1 MSGSGVGASRPGP
14 RVAALALLLAWPLQP
29 LDDAA
34 RGWVQALRRPA
45 LEVPM
50 HVVSDQSRLVL
61 IAGAGVALVAGAA
74 GRSFVV
80 ESLLATLPLNAAVEL
95 LKWSVHR
102 ARPDGDRNRRNS
114 SFPSS
119 HAANAFAVAA
129 VLTRR
134 WRRAAIPAWLAAS
147 VVAFSR
153 LYLDRHWLS
162 DVLGALCLALA
173 AALFAAWVM
182 RRWQQRM
189 SVARTS

>member
-1 MSGSGVGASRPGP
+1 MNPIGVSPRGSGP
-14 RVAALALLLAWPLQP
+14 RAMALALLLAWPLQP

-34 RGWVQALRRPA
+34 RTWVQALRRPA

-50 HVVSDQSRLVL
+50 HVVSDQSRVVL
-61 IAGAGVALVAGAA
+61 IAGAAAALVSGAA
-74 GRSFVV
+74 GRAFVL
-80 ESLLATLPLNAAVEL
+80 ESLVALLPLNGAVEG
-95 LKWSVHR
+95 LKWGVDR
-102 ARPDGDRNRRNS
+102 TRPDGGRDRRNS

-119 HAANAFAVAA
+119 HAANAFAVAT

-162 DVLGALCLALA
+162 DVLGSLALALA
-173 AALFAAWVM
+173 AAGFAAWVM
-182 RRWQQRM
+182 HRWQERM
-189 SVARTS
+189 SAARTS

>member
-1 MSGSGVGASRPGP
+1 
-14 RVAALALLLAWPLQP
+14 VAALALLLAWPLQP

-74 GRSFVV
+74 GRAFVV
-80 ESLLATLPLNAAVEL
+80 ESLVATLPLNAAVEL

-102 ARPDGDRNRRNS
+102 TRPDGDRNRRNS